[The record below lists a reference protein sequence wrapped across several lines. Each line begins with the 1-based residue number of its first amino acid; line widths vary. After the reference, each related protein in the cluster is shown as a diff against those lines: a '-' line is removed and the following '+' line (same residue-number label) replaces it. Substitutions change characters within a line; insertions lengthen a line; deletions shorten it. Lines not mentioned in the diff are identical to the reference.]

1 MTESV
6 TVHASAVLDGERGV
20 LIRGGAGSG
29 KSSLLLG
36 LLTDAAASTW
46 LIADDRVM
54 LTPANGRLIAAVPP
68 VLAGRLEIRGQG
80 IVRRRFVSPARIH
93 LVVDLL
99 PLAECDRMPAPRQ
112 AETVSIASIELP
124 LLRLPI
130 GLADGPVRVRA
141 AVAERLLPR
150 R

>member
-36 LLTDAAASTW
+36 LLADPGASTW
-46 LIADDRVM
+46 LIADDRVILM
-54 LTPANGRLIAAVPP
+54 PAYGRLIAAVPP
-68 VLAGRLEIRGQG
+68 VLAGLLEIRGQG
-80 IVRRRFVSPARIH
+80 IARRPFVSPARLH
-93 LVVDLL
+93 LVVDLV
-99 PLAECDRMPAPRQ
+99 PLSDCARMPMPP

-130 GLADGPVRVRA
+130 GIADGPLRVRA
-141 AVAERLLPR
+141 AVAERSDPKP
-150 R
+150 

>member
-54 LTPANGRLIAAVPP
+54 LTPASDRLIAAAPP
-68 VLAGRLEIRGQG
+68 VLAGLLEIRGQG

-99 PLAECDRMPAPRQ
+99 PLAECDRMPAPP

>member
-1 MTESV
+1 MKPGGRNEGSPRDSLAADFEKASQNRRYGRYEPAV
-6 TVHASAVLDGERGV
+6 RRHQDHAV
-20 LIRGGAGSG
+20 
-29 KSSLLLG
+29 
-36 LLTDAAASTW
+36 
-46 LIADDRVM
+46 
-54 LTPANGRLIAAVPP
+54 VPP
-68 VLAGRLEIRGQG
+68 VLAGLLEIRGQG

-99 PLAECDRMPAPRQ
+99 PLAECDRMPAPP

>member
-1 MTESV
+1 MTEPAP
-6 TVHASAVLDGERGV
+6 VHASAVLLGERGV
-20 LIRGGAGSG
+20 LIRGAAGSG

-36 LLTDAAASTW
+36 LLTDAVASTW
-46 LIADDRVM
+46 LIADDRVI

-68 VLAGRLEIRGQG
+68 VLAGLLEIRGQG

-99 PLAECDRMPAPRQ
+99 PLAECDRMPARP

>member
-1 MTESV
+1 MTEPA
-6 TVHASAVLDGERGV
+6 TVHASAVLLGERGV
-20 LIRGGAGSG
+20 LIRGAAGSG

-68 VLAGRLEIRGQG
+68 VLAGLLEIRGQG

-99 PLAECDRMPAPRQ
+99 PLAECDRMPARP